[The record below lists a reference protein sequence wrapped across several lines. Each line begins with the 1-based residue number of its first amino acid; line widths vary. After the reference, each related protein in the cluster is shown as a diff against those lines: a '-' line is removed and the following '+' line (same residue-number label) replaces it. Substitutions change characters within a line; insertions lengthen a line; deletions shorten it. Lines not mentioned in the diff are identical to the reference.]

1 MIKRQGFVSNSSSS
15 SFIVAYNP
23 KFFGRLEESFQNEN
37 MGYDT
42 NASIMDE
49 EKLNKWYSVNPEEES
64 EESIKFNQ
72 DIQDKVRKAWEE
84 GLTVIEM
91 NVEYT
96 TDVGISILLRNIE
109 EATKKNFNEAMIEVI
124 YKSE

>member
-1 MIKRQGFVSNSSSS
+1 MKTRTSYVSNSSSS

-23 KFFGRLEESFQNEN
+23 KFFGRLEESFQNDN
-37 MGYDT
+37 IGYDT
-42 NASIMDE
+42 SASVMDE
-49 EKLNKWYSVNPEEES
+49 EELNKRYSVNEKEES
-64 EESIKFNQ
+64 EETVKFNKG
-72 DIQDKVRKAWEE
+72 IQDKVRKAWEE

-91 NVEYT
+91 SVEYP

-109 EATKKNFNEAMIEVI
+109 KATKKNFNETMIEVI

>member
-1 MIKRQGFVSNSSSS
+1 MKTRTSYVSNSSSS

-23 KFFGRLEESFQNEN
+23 KFFGRLEESFQNER

-42 NASIMDE
+42 SASVMDE
-49 EKLNKWYSVNPEEES
+49 EGLNKGYSVNPEEEN

-72 DIQDKVRKAWEE
+72 YIQDKVRKAWKD

-91 NVEYT
+91 NVEYP
-96 TDVGISILLRNIE
+96 TDVGIFILLRNIE
-109 EATKKNFNEAMIEVI
+109 EATKKNFNETMIEVI